1 MNMNISD
8 GNFFLV
14 ISHPV
19 MQEGDELDENKIQ
32 FTPVYS
38 PSLNALDDVLAENF
52 GDKVVLNVMS
62 LAEIRA
68 YTQIVTKF
76 KSDFLSAMS
85 VNQSK

>member
-1 MNMNISD
+1 
-8 GNFFLV
+8 
-14 ISHPV
+14 

-38 PSLNALDDVLAENF
+38 PNLNELDDVIAESF
-52 GDKVVLNVMS
+52 GDKVILNVMS

-85 VNQSK
+85 ANQSK